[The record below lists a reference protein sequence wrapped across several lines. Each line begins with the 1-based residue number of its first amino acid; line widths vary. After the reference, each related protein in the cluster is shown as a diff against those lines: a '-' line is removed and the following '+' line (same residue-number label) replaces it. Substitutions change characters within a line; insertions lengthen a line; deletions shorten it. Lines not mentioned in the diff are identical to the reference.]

1 MAEIPMLK
9 GWADEIGPGLKSLGD
24 SLVHVIN
31 PNFAVQQELKQR
43 IAADP
48 TLLQKLI
55 DQETL
60 NPGSVSKVFG
70 SQVNKILGGDSSFG
84 AKTEGYL
91 RTAANS
97 GQTTEQTVNDKS
109 LVGNAATRE
118 ATGSNQAAY
127 KTSESNAKIVGAAA
141 SIADKKAELE
151 GKQIDEE
158 LPLVKAKAAL
168 DLKELGVKSKEADVR
183 IGTAAR
189 ILDARTKTK
198 SINASKLASKIG
210 LGEALTAEEQG
221 AAQVMQDTDP
231 TTFKQLIDGV
241 QDAAR
246 LRKESEWHKAGEK
259 ANDRQLRQQAFT
271 LSRELGIPGNINAI
285 MAYISD
291 PDAAQRAKDVSEKK
305 YKPQT
310 EMDRQLGEIEDELAK
325 KNEAKVSVHKIKMV
339 MAINQ
344 AVDKV
349 SKENDPDKRAGYQAE
364 INQALE
370 SLAVETGTEP
380 LSFQYNNK
388 SMARDSWGF
397 YKHEGDK
404 IVKIND
410 EDLTK
415 IIFAPQNDSSTNTS
429 HDDPVAAW
437 RSLSPEEREKALK
450 QMPAK
455 DQAAIRAALAKP
467 EPKK

>member
-24 SLVHVIN
+24 SLVHVVN

-97 GQTTEQTVNDKS
+97 GQSTEQTVNDKS

-141 SIADKKAELE
+141 SVADKKAQLE
-151 GKQIDEE
+151 GAQIDEE
-158 LPLVKAKAAL
+158 LPNVKAKAAI
-168 DLKELGVKSKEADVR
+168 DMKELRAKSAEADVK

-198 SINASKLASKIG
+198 SINASKLAEKIG
-210 LGEALTAEEQG
+210 LGQALTAEEQG
-221 AAQVMQDTDP
+221 AATVMQDTDP

-291 PDAAQRAKDVSEKK
+291 PDAAQRAKEVSEKK

-325 KNEAKVSVHKIKMV
+325 KNESKVSMHKIKMV
-339 MAINQ
+339 MSINT
-344 AVDKV
+344 ALKDIKAATPEERVA
-349 SKENDPDKRAGYQAE
+349 KENQ

-380 LSFQYNNK
+380 ISFRYEDRK
-388 SMARDSWGF
+388 HARDEYGF
-397 YKHEGDK
+397 YKQEGDK
-404 IVKIND
+404 IVKIKD
-410 EDLTK
+410 ED
-415 IIFAPQNDSSTNTS
+415 ISHIVFAPQNDSPTNTS